1 MLIGALVAWFGSL
14 VGVSTAPA
22 QTQDQALDRADSRP
36 SDRDDNAKP
45 FVPPAASKSV
55 EIANYYFRKKMYNAA
70 LSRYQEATQT
80 DSYYAP
86 GYLGL
91 GKTYEKIG
99 LKQKALDAYQKYLD
113 LLPSEKQAD
122 EAKHVHEAMARLEHA
137 LQRSGSN
144 ASASHRQGSGTR

>member
-1 MLIGALVAWFGSL
+1 MRLVVRVMLIGALVLGFGSL
-14 VGVSTAPA
+14 VGLSTPPA
-22 QTQDQALDRADSRP
+22 QDQALDRTDSRP
-36 SDRDDNAKP
+36 TDKGDNAKP

-70 LSRYQEATQT
+70 LSRYQEATKT

-91 GKTYEKIG
+91 GRTYERIG

-113 LLPSEKQAD
+113 LLPSAKQAD

-144 ASASHRQGSGTR
+144 TSASRR